1 MNVREFIEWTTGQA
15 SDEDL
20 QIVMWRAGV
29 LTLEELIAEQNV
41 SKTIIYKRLKKITNN
56 LRRE

>member
-1 MNVREFIEWTTGQA
+1 MSVREYIEWTTGQA

-20 QIVMWRAGV
+20 QIVMWRTGV
-29 LTLEELIAEQNV
+29 LTLEELMAEQNV

-56 LRRE
+56 LRRY